1 MRNASL
7 IAAAMLAFSYDQ
19 VRPSWPDA
27 PKTKTGRPTGAD
39 FARLDKA
46 QAKRDKRAERNLR
59 NAK

>member
-7 IAAAMLAFSYDQ
+7 IAAAMLAFLHDQ
-19 VRPSWPDA
+19 VRPSWPDTQ
-27 PKTKTGRPTGAD
+27 KTKTGHPTDAD

-46 QAKRDKRAERNLR
+46 QAKRNRKAERNLR